1 MKKIEKAK
9 KYYLQTVEIK
19 NYNVMINGRKFFD
32 QTVKNNLRTYDNIHK
47 IKTGPGDDYTTRCLL
62 NYPCFKK
69 TIYYY
74 IYYILLYLLFQQINF
89 SGSLDKA
96 DGATMHFITKE
107 VKEIVLYF
115 SKGTVKVLWFYFVL
129 KQCQYKMTQ
138 NNTLNVKLFNLQLKK
153 LKSAIKMELK

>member
-69 TIYYY
+69 NYL
-74 IYYILLYLLFQQINF
+74 LLYLLHTII
-89 SGSLDKA
+89 
-96 DGATMHFITKE
+96 FIIST
-107 VKEIVLYF
+107 
-115 SKGTVKVLWFYFVL
+115 
-129 KQCQYKMTQ
+129 
-138 NNTLNVKLFNLQLKK
+138 N
-153 LKSAIKMELK
+153 